1 MMRLDPKLCL
11 IFLGLSFFCYERIH
25 FAESLKLDAKDQ
37 HNNLGYEIEHFS
49 NKGELCLNGEILE
62 SGVCKVA
69 GYRSDL
75 LPGQSLNIFV
85 TLAHQSIHDIND
97 NRNTFTMNMKMK
109 LYWRDP
115 GIITRFDDVDQQRG
129 YIPLSTKT
137 ITKIWT
143 PEIFVFNMS
152 DYREFINSR
161 HVSGAKLLHSNKT
174 KSFVQN
180 NDGIIEMT
188 MSFRATVYCQFDFTN
203 YPVDKSSCSFAIGSQ
218 YGDIRYESLHQD
230 LTNNRS
236 FTDLYECSMNLS
248 NSSLFHTSSLTSH
261 VSINV
266 MIKRIFRPFMYRYY
280 VPVVTAVIISGLG
293 QVFIPTKCVSGKIML
308 SATIFLLVRSVFA
321 VKMVSS
327 EIIYKAFVIISH
339 FYVM

>member
-1 MMRLDPKLCL
+1 MIKLDPKLCL
-11 IFLGLSFFCYERIH
+11 IFLGFALFCYERIH
-25 FAESLKLDAKDQ
+25 FAESVKLDAKDQ
-37 HNNLGYEIEHFS
+37 NDNEIEHYS
-49 NKGELCLNGEILE
+49 NKGESCLNGEILE

-75 LPGQSLNIFV
+75 MPDQNLNIFV
-85 TLAHQSIHDIND
+85 ILTHQSIHDIND

-115 GIITRFDDVDQQRG
+115 GIMARFDGVDKQRG

-152 DYREFINSR
+152 DYREFIDSQ
-161 HVSGAKLLHSNKT
+161 HVSGAKLLPSNKT
-174 KSFVQN
+174 KSLVQN

-188 MSFRATVYCQFDFTN
+188 MSFRATIYCQFDFTN
-203 YPVDKSSCSFAIGSQ
+203 YPVDKSRCSFAFGSQ
-218 YGDIRYESLHQD
+218 YEDIRYTSVHQE

-248 NSSLFHTSSLTSH
+248 NRSLIYNSTPHI
-261 VSINV
+261 SINV
-266 MIKRIFRPFMYRYY
+266 LMKRIFRPFMYRYY

-293 QVFIPTKCVSGKIML
+293 QVFIPPKCVSGKIML

-321 VKMVSS
+321 VKMVSY
-327 EIIYKAFVIISH
+327 EIL
-339 FYVM
+339 